1 MRDARPQLRWAQE
14 YFRAGERVAVAVS
27 GGADSVAL
35 LLAMATSR
43 PESGIVLSA
52 IHVHHG
58 LRGAEADEDAAFVE
72 ELAGR
77 LDVPLHVARGDTAAL
92 AAERG
97 QGVEEAA
104 RTLRYGVFRM
114 RLASRAIDAVATAH
128 TLDDQAET
136 VLMKLL
142 RGAWTEGLGGI
153 APAVSGTAGGRI
165 VRPLLGVTRAE
176 VVAYLQAAG
185 QPWREDS
192 SNQDPAFARNRIR
205 HTLLPQ
211 LREYAPNALEQ
222 LARLATVA
230 RDEEAWWARELGRT
244 LPGLILPGKPVRGGG
259 RANST
264 QPGEAAIAIEVD
276 RLTTLHPALERRVL
290 RAAAEQLGVPIGFAH
305 TEALRELARSAPGTG
320 KRGRLE
326 LSHGLVAERT
336 ARELRLSRAAGI
348 EAEASAPTLPELV
361 VPVPGRIE
369 ALQYGLRVEAE
380 GSLPSEAPLL
390 LRTPRPGDRVLL
402 RHSRSA
408 KTVKDVLERG
418 GWSAA
423 DRARWPVLAAGKQIV
438 WMRGVDVEPDLQL
451 RLRVRSLDPLLAEA
465 VSEQS
470 SGPLFEP
477 VPRRAPDPS

>member
-1 MRDARPQLRWAQE
+1 MPNVRPQLCWTPEA
-14 YFRAGERVAVAVS
+14 FRAGERVAVAVS

-35 LLAMATSR
+35 LLAMANSR
-43 PESGIVLSA
+43 PASGIVVST

-58 LRGAEADEDAAFVE
+58 LRGAEADDDAAFVE

-77 LDVPLHVARGDTAAL
+77 LDVPLHIERGDAAAL

-97 QGVEEAA
+97 QGMEEAA
-104 RTLRYGVFRM
+104 RTLRYGVFRA
-114 RLASRAIDAVATAH
+114 RLASREIDAVATAH

-153 APAVSGTAGGRI
+153 APIADEAAGGRI

-176 VVAYLQAAG
+176 ILTYLQEAG

-211 LREYAPNALEQ
+211 LRDYAPNAAEQ
-222 LARLATVA
+222 LARLAAVA
-230 RDEEAWWARELGRT
+230 RDEEAWWARELARV

-264 QPGEAAIAIEVD
+264 QPGEAALAIEVD
-276 RLTTLHPALERRVL
+276 RLAALHPALERRVL
-290 RAAAEQLGVPIGFAH
+290 RAAAEQLGTPIGFAH
-305 TEALRELARSAPGTG
+305 TEALRELARSVPGTG

-326 LSHGLVAERT
+326 LGHGLVAERT
-336 ARELRLSRAAGI
+336 ARELRLSRASADPRTG
-348 EAEASAPTLPELV
+348 ASVLPELV

-369 ALQYGLRVEAE
+369 AAQYGLIIEAE
-380 GSLPSEAPLL
+380 GRLPGETPLL
-390 LRTPRPGDRVLL
+390 LRTPQPGDRVLL
-402 RHSRSA
+402 RHSRSP

-418 GWSAA
+418 GWCAA
-423 DRARWPVLAAGKQIV
+423 DRARWPVLALGKQIV
-438 WMRGVDVEPDLQL
+438 WMRGVDVEPDPQL
-451 RLRVRSLDPLLAEA
+451 RLRVQVIGPGPSEERSKS
-465 VSEQS
+465 V
-470 SGPLFEP
+470 FEP